1 MGGGAILIFVKRIGN
16 RIWAAWLHAWNA
28 FDRLVYWYA
37 IGDTQKAK
45 SADGVNHYSEVSG
58 IALVTSD
65 ASQESVDIQTSKCLP
80 VAVEE
85 LDFTPVA
92 QHLQSLSQN
101 AADSSVPVNELRMI
115 VQAAAT
121 VPKDLQYP
129 ESNEDAYAWD
139 ENTQRAAV
147 FDGATESFA
156 AERWVALVR
165 TQWLSGHP
173 RWLQRAREEYD
184 RDIEGLNLSWAQLE
198 AAERGSYTT
207 LVSVEST
214 SIGMKITTVGDSC
227 IFLLEGAEIIACAP
241 YVSQGEFF
249 ASPQALSTRA
259 QDKSADPG
267 AATEMVGDEYLISSG
282 LLVGRQ
288 LLLAT
293 DALSQWLMVSKPQER
308 LERFLAALAEGNLGA
323 LVASERGSRQ
333 LKTDDTTALLLTIDS
348 GDQ

>member
-58 IALVTSD
+58 TALVTSD

-85 LDFTPVA
+85 LDFTPVN
-92 QHLQSLSQN
+92 QHLQTLAQKATDRN
-101 AADSSVPVNELRMI
+101 VPANELRMV

-121 VPKDLQYP
+121 VPKDTHYP

-139 ENTQRAAV
+139 ESTQRAAV

-156 AERWVALVR
+156 AQRWVALAR
-165 TQWLSGHP
+165 TQWLTGHP
-173 RWLQRAREEYD
+173 QWLQRAREEYE

-198 AAERGSYTT
+198 AAERGSFTT

-214 SIGMKITTVGDSC
+214 SMGMQITTIGDSC

-241 YVSQGEFF
+241 YVSQAEFF

-259 QDKSADPG
+259 QDKLSESDAR
-267 AATEMVGDEYLISSG
+267 TEIVGDNYVISFG
-282 LLVGRQ
+282 VLTGRQ

-293 DALSQWLMVSKPQER
+293 DALSQWLMVNKPQER
-308 LERFLAALAEGNLGA
+308 LERLLAALGEGNLDA
-323 LVASERGSRQ
+323 LVASERASRQ

-348 GDQ
+348 RDQ